1 MKKIFRATISTEY
14 KTLFE
19 KEFDSVELC
28 EDWYLKVKQQMMDEF
43 LILEV
48 NFIKYK

>member
-1 MKKIFRATISTEY
+1 MKKTFRASISTEF

-19 KEFDSVELC
+19 KDFDSVELA
-28 EDWYLKVKQQMMDEF
+28 EDWYLKVKQDMMDEF